1 APALWTRIGLGGL
14 DGGSAVCVRRKTA
27 GLARRT
33 ARCDRAVP
41 RRDRRQRRHHR
52 GEHDV
57 ERRGGPES
65 QAARAPG
72 CTLYFDDSRMF
83 DLLDWVRAQRP
94 ELPFVCGRALAK
106 DLTRSAV
113 ETARVAAET
122 RGATRFV
129 DYPDMLESLGELKA
143 RERLRRI
150 LLGEI
155 LIG

>member
-1 APALWTRIGLGGL
+1 MAAAQSASGGKPRVLLAARPVATGPFRAAIGASA
-14 DGGSAVCVRRKTA
+14 DIIEANTMSSAV
-27 GLARRT
+27 
-33 ARCDRAVP
+33 
-41 RRDRRQRRHHR
+41 
-52 GEHDV
+52 
-57 ERRGGPES
+57 
-65 QAARAPG
+65 AALKAKPPVHLVC